1 MPVYIGKS
9 WPIIAA
15 VIVFTFGP
23 SIADNRPELGLSA
36 YFVALVFAVLLLIS
50 VLAHEAA
57 HAVVA
62 TRVGYRVNRVVADL
76 WGGHTAYDSSSAR
89 PGPSALVAI
98 AGPAANALLAGI
110 GWLAM
115 PAVPPGGI
123 TDLLVS
129 AVVYTNAF
137 VAAFNLLPG
146 LPLDGGFLVDS
157 LVWKITGSRETG
169 MIAAGWCGRVV
180 TILVMLWFL
189 GLPLLNGQPPD
200 LFSVVW
206 GLLIGSFLW
215 VGATNAIRA
224 GRGSRLLNGIRIDA
238 VWRPA
243 ASLPPQ
249 ASAAE
254 AFALRSSGPE
264 GSGGTIV
271 VVEDDARNAIGL
283 LDDEALLAIPEQSR
297 GGVVITSVMR
307 PQPDGDQSKPYNEIL
322 RGAAARVKAMRE
334 MLGPDV
340 DIGCDI
346 HARFFE
352 VTRAARLAAVI
363 APYNPM
369 WLEEPIRPENEHAMK
384 MLADRVTIPL
394 ASGECNYQRHE
405 FRRLL
410 ELGALD
416 IIQPDICLCGG
427 LMEMK
432 KIAAMAEAHYVT
444 VAPHNPM
451 GPVAT
456 AVNVHFAASTSNFFI
471 LEYHPDDEGVRKD
484 VLKEPLMVKNGYI
497 PLPTKP
503 GLGVELNEDAIRK
516 YPAVTWHRGF
526 AYREDGSVG
535 YI

>member
-1 MPVYIGKS
+1 MKSEARLGDSAATMHGTLGDGTDNEGDRADTEPIDTEPVDIEFLFMAASTEDPTTTAPGLRLATIGGVPVYIGKS
-9 WPIIAA
+9 WPVIAL
-15 VIVFTFGP
+15 VIVFSFGP
-23 SIADNRPELGLSA
+23 SIANNRPELGPSA
-36 YFVALVFAVLLLIS
+36 YFVALIFAVLLLIS

-98 AGPAANALLAGI
+98 AGPAANGLLALV

-123 TDLLVS
+123 TSLLVG
-129 AVVYTNAF
+129 AIVYTNAF
-137 VAAFNLLPG
+137 VAGFNLLPG

-157 LVWKITGSRETG
+157 LVWRITGSRETG

-189 GLPLLNGQPPD
+189 GLPLLKGQPPD

-224 GRGSRLLNGIRIDA
+224 GRGSRLLNGIRIDS

-249 ASAAE
+249 ASAAQ

-264 GSGGTIV
+264 GAGGTVV

-297 GGVVITSVMR
+297 RGVAITSVMR
-307 PQPDGDQSKPYNEIL
+307 RQPDGWV
-322 RGAAARVKAMRE
+322 VKAGPHESIATVVGAMQS
-334 MLGPDV
+334 LGIGAVPVRAPDGRIV
-340 DIGCDI
+340 GIVLAGDLQ
-346 HARFFE
+346 
-352 VTRAARLAAVI
+352 AALSRRP
-363 APYNPM
+363 AP
-369 WLEEPIRPENEHAMK
+369 
-384 MLADRVTIPL
+384 
-394 ASGECNYQRHE
+394 
-405 FRRLL
+405 
-410 ELGALD
+410 
-416 IIQPDICLCGG
+416 
-427 LMEMK
+427 
-432 KIAAMAEAHYVT
+432 
-444 VAPHNPM
+444 
-451 GPVAT
+451 
-456 AVNVHFAASTSNFFI
+456 
-471 LEYHPDDEGVRKD
+471 
-484 VLKEPLMVKNGYI
+484 
-497 PLPTKP
+497 PT
-503 GLGVELNEDAIRK
+503 
-516 YPAVTWHRGF
+516 
-526 AYREDGSVG
+526 
-535 YI
+535 

>member
-1 MPVYIGKS
+1 MAASTEDATTTVPGLRLATIGGVPVYIGKS
-9 WPIIAA
+9 WPIIAL

-23 SIADNRPELGLSA
+23 SIADKRPELGPSA
-36 YFVALVFAVLLLIS
+36 YFVALVFAVLLLVS

-98 AGPAANALLAGI
+98 AGPAANGLLALV

-115 PAVPPGGI
+115 PAVPPDGI
-123 TDLLVS
+123 TSLLVG

-157 LVWKITGSRETG
+157 LVWRITGSRETG

-224 GRGSRLLNGIRIDA
+224 GHGSRLLNGIRIDA

-249 ASAAE
+249 ASAAQ
-254 AFALRSSGPE
+254 AFALRSSGLE
-264 GSGGTIV
+264 GAGGTIV
-271 VVEDDARNAIGL
+271 VVEDEARTAIGL

-297 GGVVITSVMR
+297 GAVAITSVMR
-307 PQPDGDQSKPYNEIL
+307 PQPDGWVVQAGPNESI
-322 RGAAARVKAMRE
+322 
-334 MLGPDV
+334 
-340 DIGCDI
+340 
-346 HARFFE
+346 
-352 VTRAARLAAVI
+352 AAVVGAMQSLGI
-363 APYNPM
+363 GAVPVRAQDGRIVGIVLAGD
-369 WLEEPIRPENEHAMK
+369 LEAALSRRPA
-384 MLADRVTIPL
+384 R
-394 ASGECNYQRHE
+394 
-405 FRRLL
+405 
-410 ELGALD
+410 
-416 IIQPDICLCGG
+416 
-427 LMEMK
+427 
-432 KIAAMAEAHYVT
+432 
-444 VAPHNPM
+444 
-451 GPVAT
+451 
-456 AVNVHFAASTSNFFI
+456 
-471 LEYHPDDEGVRKD
+471 
-484 VLKEPLMVKNGYI
+484 
-497 PLPTKP
+497 PT
-503 GLGVELNEDAIRK
+503 
-516 YPAVTWHRGF
+516 
-526 AYREDGSVG
+526 
-535 YI
+535 